1 MLCARSWARAATSSI
16 ASVPASQHAGHSA
29 ASLARTMTTL
39 RAFVDDHR
47 NCEDIGMS
55 FMVANVTHAPP
66 MWVKGS
72 YQDYGQWFGS
82 SGGISSGSTHQDTR
96 DLCIDTFT
104 RLFGRMPLVTGHHK
118 SIPAKSAWL
127 W

>member
-1 MLCARSWARAATSSI
+1 
-16 ASVPASQHAGHSA
+16 
-29 ASLARTMTTL
+29 MTTL

-55 FMVANVTHAPP
+55 FMVANFTHAPP